1 MKTLIVALCLLS
13 FSALAQQTPPSKN
26 QLQFTCIDVNLL
38 PVDLSE
44 THIMFDNDNDRW
56 MLLTVINSGKQMVGF
71 VPKRSNKFCMLA
83 EGKIAPKS

>member
-13 FSALAQQTPPSKN
+13 FNASAQQPTPST
-26 QLQFTCIDVNLL
+26 LQYSCVDVNSL

-44 THIMFDNDNDRW
+44 NHIMFDNDNDRW
-56 MLLTVINSGKQMVGF
+56 MLLTVVNSGKQILGF
-71 VPKRSNKFCMLA
+71 VPKRSTKFCMVA